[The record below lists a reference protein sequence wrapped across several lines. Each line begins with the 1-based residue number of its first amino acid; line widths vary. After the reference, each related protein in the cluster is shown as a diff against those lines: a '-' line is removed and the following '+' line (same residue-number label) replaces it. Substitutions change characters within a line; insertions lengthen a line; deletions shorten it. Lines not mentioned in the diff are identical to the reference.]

1 MDRPRTALC
10 APGGN
15 GYADGATGG
24 LLLRSFFAPARLLRG
39 ERPGEEVESGVVSA
53 VDVED
58 WDVLVL
64 LDVV

>member
-1 MDRPRTALC
+1 M
-10 APGGN
+10 
-15 GYADGATGG
+15 
-24 LLLRSFFAPARLLRG
+24 RSFFAPARLLRG
-39 ERPGEEVESGVVSA
+39 ERPGEEVESGVVRA